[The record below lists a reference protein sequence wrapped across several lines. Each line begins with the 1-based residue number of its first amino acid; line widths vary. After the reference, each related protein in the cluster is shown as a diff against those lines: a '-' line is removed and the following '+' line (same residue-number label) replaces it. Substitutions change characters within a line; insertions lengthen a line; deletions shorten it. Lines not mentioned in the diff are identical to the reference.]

1 VPQADLL
8 PHVDVVVHHCGS
20 GTTLGALTVGAPQLI
35 LPQGADQFAN
45 AEALCAAGAALCLLP
60 DELSV
65 DAIADHAR
73 KLLPCHRHTD
83 HRDAAR
89 AIAEEIA
96 RNLPKWAGHG

>member
-1 VPQADLL
+1 MWSY
-8 PHVDVVVHHCGS
+8 HHGGS

-45 AEALCAAGAALCLLP
+45 AEALSTAGAALRLLP
-60 DELSV
+60 DELSA
-65 DAIADHAR
+65 DAIAEHTGQ
-73 KLLPCHRHTD
+73 LLPHHGHSG

-96 RNLPKWAGHG
+96 RMPAPDEVARQLPEYVNSG